1 MRRSRGVVNLKS
13 TPIVLNT
20 GPCMLGGLCTTIL
33 TGTGCVI
40 SESPIKKNM
49 RRWVDWYLE
58 RVADGYIVTQESL
71 DDK

>member
-1 MRRSRGVVNLKS
+1 
-13 TPIVLNT
+13 
-20 GPCMLGGLCTTIL
+20 MLGGLCTTIL